1 MKGDIIM
8 SQKEIQR
15 VRVMEQVISGA
26 LKLIEATEYLGI
38 SYRQAK
44 RLKVKYWESGP
55 VGIIHGNRGR
65 VPSNA
70 LEESTRDLVLQ
81 LSEDEYVDFND
92 SHFAEMLEEREGILI
107 SRESIRKIRRSNGQ
121 APKRKRR
128 PVKHRSR
135 RPRKPCV
142 GMLVQWDGSP
152 HHWFGQHNSPC
163 CLLSAIDDA
172 DSKLLA
178 GLFVPEET
186 SAGYLRLLTMVLS
199 RHGVPLAIYHD
210 RHSIFVRT
218 DESWS
223 IEEQLQGYQ
232 YPTHVGRVLQDLNIC
247 SVQAFSPQAKG
258 RVERGFGTLQDR
270 LIAEL
275 AHKGITDMETA
286 NAWLEKVFINRYN
299 RRFARKPQSVTS
311 SFRKISKP
319 EIYLKASY
327 GYEAVVGNDN
337 CVRLGGLII
346 DIPKPKNRMSFAKKR
361 VLVRHHVDGK
371 WSVWDNDTKIASH
384 KSTPFM
390 EPVRSWKRRTP
401 GDTRKGKHAIQ
412 VYISSKPASSPKG
425 HNRVAIRGTY

>member
-1 MKGDIIM
+1 MKGDITM

-15 VRVMEQVISGA
+15 VRVLEQVMSGA
-26 LKLIEATEYLGI
+26 LKLIEAKDFLRI

-44 RLKVKYWESGP
+44 RLKLKYRDSGP
-55 VGIIHGNRGR
+55 VGILHGNRGII
-65 VPSNA
+65 PSNLLDA
-70 LEESTRDLVLQ
+70 DTKKLILE
-81 LSEDEYVDFND
+81 LSAGEYADFND
-92 SHFAEMLEEREGILI
+92 THFTEMLQEKEGILI
-107 SRESIRKIRRSNGQ
+107 SRESVRKIRRANGQ
-121 APKRKRR
+121 GAKRKRR
-128 PVKHRSR
+128 AVKHRSR
-135 RPRKPCV
+135 RPRKPCA

-152 HHWFGQHNSPC
+152 HYWFGTHNPPC
-163 CLLSAIDDA
+163 CLLKAVDDA

-178 GLFVPEET
+178 ALFVPEEA
-186 SAGYLRLLTMVLS
+186 SEGYLRLLTKLLS

-247 SVQAFSPQAKG
+247 SVEAFSPQAKG

-275 AHKGITDMETA
+275 AHEGITDIDTA
-286 NAWLEKVFINRYN
+286 NTWLQKVFINRYN
-299 RRFARKPQSVTS
+299 RRFAKKPQSAAS
-311 SFRKISKP
+311 SFRKILKS
-319 EIYLKASY
+319 EIYLKVSY

-346 DIPKPKNRMSFAKKR
+346 DIPKPKTRMSYARKK

-371 WSVWDNDTKIASH
+371 WSVWDDDVKIASH
-384 KSTPFM
+384 ESTPFK
-390 EPVRSWKRRTP
+390 EPVRSWKRRTQ
-401 GDTRKGKHAIQ
+401 GDIRKGKHAVQ
-412 VYISSKPASSPKG
+412 VYISSKPASSSRG
-425 HNRVAIRGTY
+425 HNRVAVRGTY